1 MTLSSFSTYRFLHLG
16 ELVSFLQKT
25 SFYWEL
31 VFTHE
36 KGFSS
41 PFSGGQSDLV
51 YNDDKNHQVTTLTLY
66 QYSQSPTCSLP
77 VYNCSR
83 AKPRLPSP
91 SIYFWFALNIN
102 LCDRMTKNPCPTTC
116 YCLYEQW
123 AYRLSQSTNPWNIGC
138 SYLYN
143 KNGHGTWD
151 CPMFLDRFYH
161 ISNYS
166 RYFKGLWITL

>member
-1 MTLSSFSTYRFLHLG
+1 MIHNQMAVAINVFFFLLFLPNMTLSSFSTYRFLHLG

-25 SFYWEL
+25 SFYWDL

-66 QYSQSPTCSLP
+66 LYSQSPTCSLP

-91 SIYFWFALNIN
+91 SIYFWFALWQDDQKSLPDHLLLFI
-102 LCDRMTKNPCPTTC
+102 
-116 YCLYEQW
+116 W
-123 AYRLSQSTNPWNIGC
+123 AMSIQVVPIHKPL
-138 SYLYN
+138 
-143 KNGHGTWD
+143 K
-151 CPMFLDRFYH
+151 
-161 ISNYS
+161 
-166 RYFKGLWITL
+166 